1 MQINAIYI
9 YKRNLKKW
17 KKQMG
22 AREREGHYPSIEP
35 QDMRVC
41 AHQILTYKERES
53 MKLCFPYHVG
63 TNIHHLFILFLL
75 LLTYTRT
82 YLHLL
87 YLILAALFLLL
98 LIN

>member
-1 MQINAIYI
+1 
-9 YKRNLKKW
+9 
-17 KKQMG
+17 MG

-63 TNIHHLFILFLL
+63 TNIHHLFIGVLFLL

>member
-1 MQINAIYI
+1 
-9 YKRNLKKW
+9 
-17 KKQMG
+17 MG

-63 TNIHHLFILFLL
+63 TNIHHLFLL